1 MEYGGYARIPSGS
14 LIPLLKNS
22 KTYSFAYNALGQRV
36 TSHFTH
42 FFSAGTITPVTTG
55 EVVEYTKAYSYDHS
69 GRLISESITEERY
82 GEGSVYS
89 NIVFLYD
96 ESSMVGFE
104 YTTAAGTNIY
114 YYLRNLQGDVIGIY
128 DSYGNK
134 VVEYAYDAWGNCTI
148 KSTTTNYTVAHAN
161 PIRYRGYYYDEDT
174 KLYYLNSRY
183 YCPEWRRFISP
194 DDTSYL
200 DPETPNGLNL
210 YCYCNNDPVNYADPN
225 GHSAFLI
232 AMSALAVAGLI
243 TTGIGVAIDNNLITA
258 IGLTAVAAPALIS
271 GGLALSL
278 LTPVGFGIGATTIV
292 AGAGTALFASAEY
305 QEAFTDNN
313 WMLDAGM
320 SEAAYNALMQT
331 TAAIATLGTVA
342 SSVAYSFNINTITEI
357 GKIRGSDFKGIKFT
371 QIKNGKKVY
380 RSLEFHHGH
389 SHKGHKLHWQLNKWS
404 PAGNSLRGG
413 TAWWTIWLKRIP

>member
-1 MEYGGYARIPSGS
+1 MGY
-14 LIPLLKNS
+14 S
-22 KTYSFAYNALGQRV
+22 K
-36 TSHFTH
+36 
-42 FFSAGTITPVTTG
+42 
-55 EVVEYTKAYSYDHS
+55 SYDYDQS
-69 GRLISESITEERY
+69 GRLIAEIKTSEYY
-82 GEGSVYS
+82 GELSDS
-89 NIVFLYD
+89 EKIVFLYD
-96 ESSMVGFE
+96 EASMVGFV
-104 YTTAAGTNIY
+104 YTKNGASSTY
-114 YYLRNLQGDVIGIY
+114 YYDRNIRGDVIGIY
-128 DSYGNK
+128 DENGVRIVKYS
-134 VVEYAYDAWGNCTI
+134 YDAWGNCTI
-148 KSTTTNYTVAHAN
+148 DSSTTNISLARAN

-174 KLYYLNSRY
+174 GLYYLNSRY
-183 YCPEWRRFISP
+183 YCPAWRRFISP
-194 DDTSYL
+194 DDTEYL
-200 DPETPNGLNL
+200 DPEAVNGLNL
-210 YCYCNNDPVNYADPN
+210 YAYCNNDPVNYVDPS

-271 GGLALSL
+271 GGLAFSL
-278 LTPVGFGIGATTIV
+278 LTPVGIGIGATTIV

-313 WMLDAGM
+313 WMLNAGM
-320 SEAAYNALMQT
+320 SEDVYNTLMLT
-331 TAAIATLGTVA
+331 TASIAALGTAA

-389 SHKGHKLHWQLNKWS
+389 SHKGNKLHWQLNKWS